1 MQGCRALSEAELI
14 QVPQAFTGLG
24 ALRNK
29 ALFVVAHRTG
39 FRISELLSLTV
50 GDVWQQG
57 QVVTHVT
64 VRRRQM
70 KRHLGGRVVR
80 LHPEA
85 QEALWAWAEP
95 CIPARCSFPRAKG
108 PIVPSRGS
116 TPTPPCSR
124 RFTPAG

>member
-29 ALFVVAHRTG
+29 ALFVVGHRTG

-70 KRHLGGRVVR
+70 KRHLAGRVVR
-80 LHPEA
+80 LHPET
-85 QEALWAWAEP
+85 QEALWAWLAHW
-95 CIPARCSFPRAKG
+95 
-108 PIVPSRGS
+108 
-116 TPTPPCSR
+116 
-124 RFTPAG
+124 